1 MHKKYLISLFI
12 LLLSNIVGLSA
23 QSAETIELAKNIA
36 EILAKKAS
44 ITKGKSVRL
53 DYFTLDDTRMGSMF
67 SRDLYLALILHLPKA
82 GITVRENPN
91 NLTEQKAFVSKDAFV
106 VCGNFTEQGS
116 NIQINAVLYDLSAK
130 KPLAKAKATIVTA
143 ILTQQKTPWK
153 PDFFEKAKNTRN
165 LIVEDEATP
174 EPKPS
179 PDPKPVPEPTPEPEP
194 SKGDF
199 ALELMTSKGF
209 GHQIFNEGERMQ
221 IAVKT
226 DRPCFLR
233 LVYHAADG
241 QKVLLLENEP
251 MKTSDQGNYITVP
264 QEFEC
269 AAPFGVE
276 TLQLFACT
284 EVFPPLRTHKDNGFI
299 FIDEEVTAVN
309 AKTRSFKPVTGN
321 NKNGKLERSEV
332 SMQVTTMKR

>member
-1 MHKKYLISLFI
+1 MLKKYLISLFI
-12 LLLSNIVGLSA
+12 LLCSNMIGLYA
-23 QSAETIELAKNIA
+23 QSAKTTEIAKNIA
-36 EILAKKAS
+36 EILAQKAS
-44 ITKGKSVRL
+44 TTKNKSVRL
-53 DYFTLDDTRMGSMF
+53 DYFTLDDTRMGSVF
-67 SRDLYLALILHLPKA
+67 SRDLLLALMVQLPKA
-82 GITVRENPN
+82 GIALRDNPN
-91 NLTEQKAFVSKDAFV
+91 NLTEQKTFVSKDAFV
-106 VCGNFTEQGS
+106 ICGNFTEQGS
-116 NIQINAVLYDLSAK
+116 DLQINAVLYDLGTK
-130 KPLAKAKATIVTA
+130 KPLTKAKATISTS

-153 PDFFEKAKNTRN
+153 PESFEKAKNTRN
-165 LIVEDEATP
+165 LIVEDETTPDPKPSP
-174 EPKPS
+174 EPKPT
-179 PDPKPVPEPTPEPEP
+179 PEPTPEPAP

-199 ALELMTSKGF
+199 ALDLMTSKGF

-284 EVFPPLRTHKDNGFI
+284 EVFQPLRTHKDNGFI

-309 AKTRSFKPVTGN
+309 AKTRSFKPVAGN
-321 NKNGKLERSEV
+321 NKNGKLERAEV
-332 SMQVTTMKR
+332 SMQVTTLRR